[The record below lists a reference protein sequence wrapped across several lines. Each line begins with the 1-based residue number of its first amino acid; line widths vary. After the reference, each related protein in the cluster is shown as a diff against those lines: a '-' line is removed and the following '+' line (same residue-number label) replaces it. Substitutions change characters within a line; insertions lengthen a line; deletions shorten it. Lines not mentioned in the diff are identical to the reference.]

1 MRRNSLGC
9 EFRCFVFGARKYWL
23 NEPENRGLSGKI
35 QSLTFKELL
44 MKSVVF
50 GLALL
55 LACPTF
61 VSAQDSKTE
70 SKEVPAALNFK
81 MKSIDGDEVDMS
93 QYVGKVVLVVNVASK
108 CGMTPQYAEL
118 EALQDKY
125 GAKGLVVLGFPCNQF
140 GGQEPGTEEEIKK
153 FCSTKYDVSFPMF
166 SKVDVKGEKQSDLFA
181 HLSKLDLSPKGAG
194 EVGWNFEKF
203 LIDRT
208 GTPVARFGS
217 RVKPSADEVEKAIVA
232 ALGK

>member
-1 MRRNSLGC
+1 M
-9 EFRCFVFGARKYWL
+9 K
-23 NEPENRGLSGKI
+23 
-35 QSLTFKELL
+35 TF
-44 MKSVVF
+44 VF
-50 GLALL
+50 GLALI
-55 LACPTF
+55 LACSTF
-61 VSAQDSKTE
+61 VTAQNTKTTE
-70 SKEVPAALNFK
+70 KKEVPAALNYK
-81 MKSIDGDEVDMS
+81 MKSIDGNEVDLS
-93 QYVGKVVLVVNVASK
+93 QYAGKVVLVVNVASK

-140 GGQEPGTEEEIKK
+140 GGQEPGTEEEIKE

-166 SKVDVKGEKQSDLFA
+166 SKIDVKGDKQCELFG
-181 HLSKLDLSPKGAG
+181 HLSKLDLAPKGAG

-208 GTPVARFGS
+208 GNPAARFGS
-217 RVKPSADEVEKAIVA
+217 RVKPSAEEVEKAIVA

>member
-1 MRRNSLGC
+1 
-9 EFRCFVFGARKYWL
+9 
-23 NEPENRGLSGKI
+23 
-35 QSLTFKELL
+35 
-44 MKSVVF
+44 MKSFVAVLMF
-50 GLALL
+50 
-55 LACPTF
+55 TF
-61 VSAQDSKTE
+61 VCSTFATAQETKTG

-81 MKSIDGDEVDMS
+81 MKSIDGDEVDLS
-93 QYVGKVVLVVNVASK
+93 QYAGKVVLVVNVASK

-166 SKVDVKGEKQSDLFA
+166 AKIDVKGDKQTDLFA
-181 HLSKLDLSPKGAG
+181 HLSKLDLAPKGAG